1 MWFDRMRRISSFS
14 SYVLLGAGALAVVC
28 RTDAAWGANAYTALR
43 VELSTDDLHWSQSL
57 QVTPGSELRV
67 RVVASYEGRG
77 SMNGLAWVNFQP
89 VISNWWGVEDRVIPF
104 VTTGNQSDGMVAF
117 DKPQAGQE
125 AFGRIYPFA
134 ANSLGASP
142 GGFDTSLSTHVST
155 VNGDRQ
161 MRIAQ
166 ARTTNPI
173 GMGPTSGTFAFN
185 NTNGAGGIVCSQPP
199 SEIVFPGLRST
210 LNTDIVLFKF
220 ALAVDPSLT
229 ERNMSIA
236 LPLDGVS
243 KFGTA
248 RACAGWFTDANQS
261 AANVAYVEAYSR
273 AATLLVRGAVP
284 GVGGWTVGM
293 AAVGVLGTRRRRQGR
308 Q

>member
-1 MWFDRMRRISSFS
+1 MMYHVGLCMHPQIHHTSRAI
-14 SYVLLGAGALAVVC
+14 LGAVALTVANWAG
-28 RTDAAWGANAYTALR
+28 TASGANAYTALR

-77 SMNGLAWVNFQP
+77 SVNGLAWVNFQP
-89 VISNWWGVEDRVIPF
+89 VITNWWGVEDRVLPF
-104 VTTGNQSDGMVAF
+104 LTTGNQAGGMVAF
-117 DKPQAGQE
+117 DKPQTGQE
-125 AFGRIYPFA
+125 GYGRIYPFA
-134 ANSLGASP
+134 ANALGVSP
-142 GGFDTSLSTHVST
+142 GGFDTSLTTHVSS

-173 GMGPTSGTFAFN
+173 GAGPTSGTFAFN

-199 SEIVFPGLRST
+199 SESAFDGLRST

-220 ALAVDPSLT
+220 GMVVDPSLT

-236 LPLDGVS
+236 LPLGGVS
-243 KFGTA
+243 KFGTSQ
-248 RACAGWFTDANQS
+248 ACAGWFTGTNQS
-261 AANVAYVEAYSR
+261 AAAVTYVAAYSR
-273 AATLLVRGAVP
+273 AASLTVRGAVP
-284 GVGGWTVGM
+284 GVGVPM
-293 AAVGVLGTRRRRQGR
+293 ACAAGLGLLAARRRR
-308 Q
+308 